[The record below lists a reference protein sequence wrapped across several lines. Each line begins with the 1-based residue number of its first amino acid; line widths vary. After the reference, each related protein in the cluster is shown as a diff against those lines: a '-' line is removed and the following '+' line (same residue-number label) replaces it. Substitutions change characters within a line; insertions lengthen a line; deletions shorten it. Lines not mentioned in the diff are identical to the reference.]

1 MADAK
6 RYVPEHAAT
15 IKVIGL
21 GRRRLQRRQPHDR
34 RRLDGVDFYA
44 INTDVQALRNAKT
57 NNTVQIGSGLTR
69 GLGAGAN
76 PNIGRE
82 AADESR
88 EDLAMILDGADLVF
102 ITAGMG
108 GGTGTGAAPVV
119 AELARESGALTV
131 AVVTKPFAFEGRKRM
146 QAAERGIADLES
158 KVDTLIT
165 IPNERILQIIEKRT
179 PLNEAF
185 AYADD
190 VLRQG
195 IQGISDLITQPGLIN
210 LDFADVKT
218 IMTDAGSAMMG
229 IGEGSGEHRAADAA
243 QKAIASPLLETTIEG
258 ARGVIFNITG
268 GPDLSMYEVNE
279 AAEMIARAVDSEAQ
293 IIFGASIDPQL
304 QGKVRVTVLAAGFGS
319 RPHRPSAAAIGG
331 TMEFEKVSPVNMDDI
346 EVPAFLRYR
355 SFGRAIAR
363 EFHEEG
369 VAFVVVDSD
378 EPSLAEAA
386 ADGATVVSG
395 NAADLETLKAAGV
408 ERARA
413 LVTAVDND
421 ADNLYVTLSARV
433 LKPDL
438 FIVARANRADAEP
451 KLRLAGANRVV
462 SPYAIGGRRLASLA
476 MRPTA
481 VEFVDTILSANNGEL
496 LLEDMTIP
504 PASRLAGHSLADL
517 VAETDEALV
526 LAMKRA
532 GAMLFR
538 PAASTVLQE
547 EDELVIAGPPA
558 AIAALEMRVRDS
570 A

>member
-1 MADAK
+1 MSEAK
-6 RYVPEHAAT
+6 RFVPEHAAAVR
-15 IKVIGL
+15 VIGL
-21 GRRRLQRRQPHDR
+21 GGGGCNAVNRMIEAGLT
-34 RRLDGVDFYA
+34 GCDFYA
-44 INTDVQALRNAKT
+44 INTDVQALRNSKT

-69 GLGAGAN
+69 GLGAGSN

-131 AVVTKPFAFEGRKRM
+131 AVVTKPFGFEGRKRM
-146 QAAERGIADLES
+146 QCAERGIADLEA

-195 IQGISDLITQPGLIN
+195 IQGITDLITQPGLIN

-268 GPDLSMYEVNE
+268 GSDMSMYEVNE

-293 IIFGASIDPQL
+293 IIFGASIDPSL
-304 QGKVRVTVLAAGFGS
+304 NGKVRVTVLAAGFGGA
-319 RPHRPSAAAIGG
+319 RQHRASSASALAGQPSD
-331 TMEFEKVSPVNMDDI
+331 FDKVAPVNMDDI

-355 SFGRAIAR
+355 S
-363 EFHEEG
+363 
-369 VAFVVVDSD
+369 
-378 EPSLAEAA
+378 
-386 ADGATVVSG
+386 
-395 NAADLETLKAAGV
+395 
-408 ERARA
+408 
-413 LVTAVDND
+413 
-421 ADNLYVTLSARV
+421 
-433 LKPDL
+433 
-438 FIVARANRADAEP
+438 
-451 KLRLAGANRVV
+451 
-462 SPYAIGGRRLASLA
+462 
-476 MRPTA
+476 
-481 VEFVDTILSANNGEL
+481 
-496 LLEDMTIP
+496 
-504 PASRLAGHSLADL
+504 
-517 VAETDEALV
+517 
-526 LAMKRA
+526 
-532 GAMLFR
+532 
-538 PAASTVLQE
+538 
-547 EDELVIAGPPA
+547 
-558 AIAALEMRVRDS
+558 
-570 A
+570 

>member
-21 GRRRLQRRQPHDR
+21 GGGGCNAVNRMIDAGLT
-34 RRLDGVDFYA
+34 GVDFFA
-44 INTDVQALRNAKT
+44 INTDVQALRNSKT

-76 PNIGRE
+76 PNVGRE

-108 GGTGTGAAPVV
+108 GGTGTGAAPVI

-131 AVVTKPFAFEGRKRM
+131 AVVTKPFGFEGRKRM
-146 QAAERGIADLES
+146 QAAERGIADLEP

-179 PLNEAF
+179 PLNDAF
-185 AYADD
+185 AFADD

-268 GPDLSMYEVNE
+268 GSDLSMYEVNE
-279 AAEMIARAVDSEAQ
+279 AAEMISRAVDSEAQ
-293 IIFGASIDPQL
+293 IIFGASIDPQM
-304 QGKVRVTVLAAGFGS
+304 QGKVRVTVLAAGFGPRQS
-319 RPHRPSAAAIGG
+319 RPTAQTLSG
-331 TMEFEKVSPVNMDDI
+331 TIDFDKVSPVNMDDI

-355 SFGRAIAR
+355 S
-363 EFHEEG
+363 
-369 VAFVVVDSD
+369 
-378 EPSLAEAA
+378 
-386 ADGATVVSG
+386 
-395 NAADLETLKAAGV
+395 
-408 ERARA
+408 
-413 LVTAVDND
+413 
-421 ADNLYVTLSARV
+421 
-433 LKPDL
+433 
-438 FIVARANRADAEP
+438 
-451 KLRLAGANRVV
+451 
-462 SPYAIGGRRLASLA
+462 
-476 MRPTA
+476 
-481 VEFVDTILSANNGEL
+481 
-496 LLEDMTIP
+496 
-504 PASRLAGHSLADL
+504 
-517 VAETDEALV
+517 
-526 LAMKRA
+526 
-532 GAMLFR
+532 
-538 PAASTVLQE
+538 
-547 EDELVIAGPPA
+547 
-558 AIAALEMRVRDS
+558 
-570 A
+570 